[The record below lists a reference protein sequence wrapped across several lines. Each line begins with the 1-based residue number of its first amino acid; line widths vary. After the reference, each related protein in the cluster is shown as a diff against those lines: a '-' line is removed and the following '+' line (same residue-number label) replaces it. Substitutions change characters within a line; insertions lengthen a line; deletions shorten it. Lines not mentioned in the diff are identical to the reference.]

1 LEAVLDFCKLFFDC
15 FNGGLGFID
24 LFLQSGSQITSIQ
37 SNLSNE
43 VINELGINLDSG
55 AGNSGDVAGE
65 EAEDLDGGTGP
76 DIGITN
82 SPSCMP
88 CFVYYL
94 PFY

>member
-1 LEAVLDFCKLFFDC
+1 ML
-15 FNGGLGFID
+15 
-24 LFLQSGSQITSIQ
+24 SI
-37 SNLSNE
+37 SNE

-82 SPSCMP
+82 GPSCMP
-88 CFVYYL
+88 CFVYYYL
-94 PFY
+94 PFYSLYQHGNHSASESPTGVPSP